1 MPTYDYECGACGHAF
16 ELFQAI
22 TAKPVRKCPSCGRP
36 RAKRLI
42 GTGAGVLFRGSG
54 FYQTDYR
61 SDGYK
66 QKAKAEKESAGGTT
80 TKSGEGGATK
90 AACESSTKSKGESSG
105 SGSGK

>member
-16 ELFQAI
+16 ELFQSI

-36 RAKRLI
+36 RATRLI

-61 SDGYK
+61 SENYK
-66 QKAKAEKESAGGTT
+66 QRARAEKESAGAAAS
-80 TKSGEGGATK
+80 KSGDGGTGKAT
-90 AACESSTKSKGESSG
+90 AGSSTASNGGSSG
-105 SGSGK
+105 SAKTS